1 MMNLCVNNPVLQK
14 CWRVFQ
20 SHVWKWHK
28 TASDRPPLHWL
39 TPLQVRPPFLVLM
52 GTASHLVFMIQG
64 LHLRSPNWYWLLGME
79 GSFSVVEQFC
89 CGAHSD
95 YYRQAWDI
103 HLFYFSPLSFC
114 FSSMVSPTSKRPG
127 VDLSPQSIC
136 SSPSISRL
144 TYISMNDATGMPTPE
159 RQKVWQGGI
168 KAELS
173 TETKR
178 LL

>member
-103 HLFYFSPLSFC
+103 HLFYFSPCHF
-114 FSSMVSPTSKRPG
+114 VSPAWCRLHPNVQALTSP
-127 VDLSPQSIC
+127 LSPSAPVLA
-136 SSPSISRL
+136 SAGSLTSRW
-144 TYISMNDATGMPTPE
+144 MTPPACL
-159 RQKVWQGGI
+159 R
-168 KAELS
+168 LS
-173 TETKR
+173 GKR
-178 LL
+178 YDRVG